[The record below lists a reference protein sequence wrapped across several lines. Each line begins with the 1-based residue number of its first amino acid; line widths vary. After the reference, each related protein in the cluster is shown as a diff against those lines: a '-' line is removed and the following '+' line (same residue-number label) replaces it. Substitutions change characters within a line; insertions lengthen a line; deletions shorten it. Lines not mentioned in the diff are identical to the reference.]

1 MTQTY
6 PPEPEPDPAPHPA
19 PLDIWAMARRDYLAG
34 DPASAVAERYGL
46 NERTLHRRAAR
57 DGWRRSDAEVRQ
69 ALPEWRHRMKA
80 QYAAALDD
88 PSLELVREA
97 HRSGQ
102 LDLLAAPDSTTLRL
116 FAFRQA
122 AECAA
127 MGHPGQAVVWMRL
140 VQQVERCGERLD
152 HECSAFS
159 EADLLRSVLLSGVA
173 SMQPPAEEEEAPA

>member
-1 MTQTY
+1 MTQN
-6 PPEPEPDPAPHPA
+6 PSPEPDPQPHPA
-19 PLDIWAMARRDYLAG
+19 PLDVWALARRDYLAG
-34 DPASAVAERYGL
+34 EPASAVAERYGL

-57 DGWRRSDAEVRQ
+57 DGWRRSDTEPRQ

-80 QYAAALDD
+80 QYQAALED

-102 LDLLAAPDSTTLRL
+102 LDLLAAPDSTTMRL

-127 MGHPGQAVVWMRL
+127 MGHPAQAVVWMRL

-159 EADLLRSVLLSGVA
+159 EADLLRSALLSGVA
-173 SMQPPAEEEEAPA
+173 SMQPPVDEDEAPA